1 MASILNK
8 STHPVHVK
16 KVSLTTWKLRDE
28 IEYIISKRVTDSEET
43 PNIEDIKQYFSIENS
58 DDASEQEEPKD
69 FERMVPEG
77 KTIPGQMI
85 LSDINMQSVLIF
97 AEEGFTPGQNIGITF
112 NIPNSFILTA
122 RVDTCSNLG
131 RKSRVI
137 SNKKFHYRIACIF
150 EFKYESQKSSLRSFL
165 KSVEPDIPPGPA
177 NIKSPKSNEADDDD
191 DFSDL
196 GI

>member
-28 IEYIISKRVTDSEET
+28 IEYIISKRVTDSDET
-43 PNIEDIKQYFSIENS
+43 PNIEDIKEYFSS
-58 DDASEQEEPKD
+58 DGELQKEKPQD
-69 FERMVPEG
+69 FERMIPEG

-97 AEEGFTPGQNIGITF
+97 AEDGFTPGQNIGITF

-122 RVDTCSNLG
+122 RVDSCTNLG

-137 SNKKFHYRIACIF
+137 SNKKFHFRISCVF
-150 EFKYESQKSSLRSFL
+150 EFKYESQKDSLRNFL
-165 KSVEPDIPPGPA
+165 KSVEPEIPPGPA
-177 NIKSPKSNEADDDD
+177 NIKSPKSSEEEDD